1 MSTVDRTQIKKK
13 NKTGRTLLIILLILA
28 LSAGAYFLNQRSQR
42 RANEAALAQLET
54 VPYARETL
62 TSTISGAG
70 PVRPRQSATLY
81 WQTSGFVG
89 ERDREVGEEV
99 TEDTILYRLDDSRLP
114 AEILQAQLNLL
125 NAQTSLQNLE
135 SDTDLQRVTL
145 QNNLTNAEKTLTNL
159 EQNLLALTSRECTD
173 WRLTNLQTAYDD
185 ALESYQ
191 NWPTETR
198 WLQVQAARA
207 DLDFC
212 DPAVIASETASL
224 NSQIDLQ
231 KQNIA
236 SWQAELDKIANG
248 PDPGVKAK
256 LELQL
261 QLAEKQL
268 EAETIKAPFD
278 GTITAL
284 NYDLGDMVSVGSPA
298 AQIADLSELFVDV
311 PISEVDIPQIKAG
324 QEAELVFDA
333 YFDQTFYGKV
343 VEVATVGVNTAGI
356 VNYTVTIQLD
366 SEHDGIKPGMTVGV
380 NILVEEKPNTYTV
393 PAESVV
399 SRNGNYY
406 VYVLRDGIPVEVEVK
421 IGAYSSR
428 KIEVLQADIQDG
440 EPILLSPPVSLMDA
454 FAGMGR

>member
-1 MSTVDRTQIKKK
+1 MSTADRTQIKKK

-28 LSAGAYFLNQRSQR
+28 LIIGAYVVNQRRLR

-54 VPYARETL
+54 VPYTRETL

-70 PVRPRQSATLY
+70 PIRPRQSATLY

-89 ERDREVGEEV
+89 ERDHEVGEEV
-99 TEDTILYRLDDSRLP
+99 TEDTILYRLDDSRLS
-114 AEILQAQLNLL
+114 ADMLQAQLNLL

-135 SDTDLQRVTL
+135 SDTDIQRVTL
-145 QNNLTNAEKTLTNL
+145 QNNLTNAQKTLITL
-159 EQNLLALTSRECTD
+159 EQNLLALTRRDCTD

-185 ALESYQ
+185 ALENYQ
-191 NWPTETR
+191 NWPTETG

-248 PDPGVKAK
+248 PDPEVKAK

-261 QLAEKQL
+261 KLAEKQL
-268 EAETIKAPFD
+268 EAQTIKAPFD
-278 GTITAL
+278 GTIIAL
-284 NYDLGDMVSVGSPA
+284 NYNLGDMVSAGSPA

-356 VNYTVTIQLD
+356 VNYNVTIQLD
-366 SEHDGIKPGMTVGV
+366 SEHDGIRPGMTVGV

-440 EPILLSPPVSLMDA
+440 ESILLSPPVSLMDA

>member
-89 ERDREVGEEV
+89 ERDHEVGEEV

-125 NAQTSLQNLE
+125 NAQTNLQNLE

-198 WLQVQAARA
+198 WLQVQAARV

-212 DPAVIASETASL
+212 APAVIASETASL

-248 PDPGVKAK
+248 PDPEVKAK

-440 EPILLSPPVSLMDA
+440 ESILLSPPVSLMDA
-454 FAGMGR
+454 FIGAGR

>member
-1 MSTVDRTQIKKK
+1 MSTADRTQIKKK

-28 LSAGAYFLNQRSQR
+28 LIIGAYVVNQRRLR

-54 VPYARETL
+54 VPYTRETL

-70 PVRPRQSATLY
+70 PIRPRQSATLY

-89 ERDREVGEEV
+89 ERDHEVGEEV
-99 TEDTILYRLDDSRLP
+99 TEDTILYRLDDSRLS
-114 AEILQAQLNLL
+114 ADMLQAQLNLL

-145 QNNLTNAEKTLTNL
+145 QNNLTNAEKTLITL
-159 EQNLLALTSRECTD
+159 EQNLLALTSRDCTD

-185 ALESYQ
+185 ALENYQ
-191 NWPTETR
+191 NWPTETG

-248 PDPGVKAK
+248 PDPEVKAK

-261 QLAEKQL
+261 KLAEKQL
-268 EAETIKAPFD
+268 EARTIKAPFD

-284 NYDLGDMVSVGSPA
+284 NYNLGDMVSAGSPA

-406 VYVLRDGIPVEVEVK
+406 VYVLRDGIPVEVEVE

-440 EPILLSPPVSLMDA
+440 ESILLSPPVSLMDA